1 MEVGD
6 GREQRVT
13 NGAAQMT
20 QSPMRGLIGPTGGVS
35 AHERTKEHAVLRN
48 DERWIVFMESG
59 FRWVPQEAPDMLDVV
74 KLGALLEGVVGTKD
88 ADQYPDPR
96 NKDELVSLDSVTYY
110 PPSKPEA
117 LVLLFS
123 YSNVKGADPGFKN
136 LQTRKK
142 RTEAKKAN
150 EAVAASAH
158 LVIWLK
164 QKSRKKHSYY
174 PALIEDVEGLGKTKM
189 QHAITQMIAAKQRY
203 SFKDENGNVKAAHT
217 RFEMLGLDDEQV
229 TEDVSGGTL
238 SYFVAIRER
247 RDNPSFDDDLNV
259 KITREELKLKPREKV
274 VDGASIKSWLNKLA
288 KSAKAKDYDKVR
300 VHYERKDGKN
310 RSITF
315 GTHREDAEDFLIKRI
330 DKISLKTVVAQTHNE
345 PCDELVK
352 AMVAHLRK

>member
-1 MEVGD
+1 M
-6 GREQRVT
+6 
-13 NGAAQMT
+13 
-20 QSPMRGLIGPTGGVS
+20 
-35 AHERTKEHAVLRN
+35 LRN
-48 DERWIVFMESG
+48 DERWAVFMESG
-59 FRWVPQEAPDMLDVV
+59 FRWVPHQAPDMLDV
-74 KLGALLEGVVGTKD
+74 KELGKILESVVGTND
-88 ADQYPDPR
+88 ADQFLDAK

-136 LQTRKK
+136 LKTRKK
-142 RTEAKKAN
+142 RTERKKAD
-150 EAVAASAH
+150 EGVAASAH
-158 LVIWLK
+158 LVIWLT
-164 QKSRKKHSYY
+164 QKARKKHSYY

-189 QHAITQMIAAKQRY
+189 QQAITSMIAAKKNF
-203 SFKDENGNVKAAHT
+203 SFKDEDGNTRAAHV

-229 TEDVSGGTL
+229 TEDASGGTL

-247 RDNPSFDDDLNV
+247 RDNPVFDDELGI
-259 KITREELKLKPREKV
+259 KITREEVKLKTKEKLI
-274 VDGASIKSWLNKLA
+274 GGKSVKAWLAKLA
-288 KSAKAKDYDKVR
+288 KKAEAKNFDKVR

-330 DKISLKTVVAQTHNE
+330 DKIELKTLVGQTHDT

-352 AMVAHLRK
+352 AMVTRLRK